1 METLFDI
8 VKYLFYGFVGLLLLL
23 VVLTILFGKR
33 IRKKWEFEADFRDAS
48 GREFGE
54 FEIELSRIDKEEP
67 DYTVKG
73 KFRMR
78 HPALTMHSTV
88 QVYVDDTLVFERM
101 VDTEGR
107 MYVQRTRLVNPI
119 EQVSARQ
126 SCRVVIGGREVA
138 SAEFHPD

>member
-8 VKYLFYGFVGLLLLL
+8 IKYVFFGFFGLIILLI
-23 VVLTILFGKR
+23 VVVILFGKR
-33 IRKKWEFEADFRDAS
+33 IRKKWEYEADFRDAS

-67 DYTVKG
+67 DYTLKA

-78 HPALTMHSTV
+78 HAALTQHSTV
-88 QVYVDDTLVFERM
+88 QVYVEDALVFEQM
-101 VDTEGR
+101 VETAGR
-107 MYVQRTRLVNPI
+107 MYVQRAKLVNPVDR
-119 EQVSARQ
+119 VSEGQR
-126 SCRVVIGGREVA
+126 CRVVVGGIEIA